1 MKKISVL
8 ANALGVMVLLGL
20 LAAVA
25 VISVGPWY
33 YFGIGQ
39 SPRLSIGYV
48 QTNLDMDFTR
58 NSIYLSVA
66 SAVEDI
72 NKSVKTLS
80 PKPPHV
86 DLKSE
91 PTIAKAEEQFKIMF
105 KRDDVR
111 VFMVTSEADALLLQ
125 KVHFGPSMMSQGNQ
139 IVVFLASVGA
149 FHLERP
155 LKFLFIVFTCE
166 MPKQNLGV
174 FLWGLF
180 LGHH

>member
-8 ANALGVMVLLGL
+8 ANALGIMVLLGL

-48 QTNLDMDFTR
+48 QTNLDMDFTT

-91 PTIAKAEEQFKIMF
+91 PTIAKAEEQFKMMF
-105 KRDDVR
+105 NRDDVR
-111 VFMVTSEADALLLQ
+111 VFMVTSETDALILQ
-125 KVHFGPSMMSQGNQ
+125 KVHNFQHMFKKEFRETSQN
-139 IVVFLASVGA
+139 F
-149 FHLERP
+149 
-155 LKFLFIVFTCE
+155 
-166 MPKQNLGV
+166 
-174 FLWGLF
+174 
-180 LGHH
+180 

>member
-48 QTNLDMDFTR
+48 QTNLDMDFTS

-80 PKPPHV
+80 PKPPYV

-125 KVHFGPSMMSQGNQ
+125 KVHFGPSMMSQGKTPWK
-139 IVVFLASVGA
+139 
-149 FHLERP
+149 EP
-155 LKFLFIVFTCE
+155 
-166 MPKQNLGV
+166 
-174 FLWGLF
+174 LWGLF
-180 LGHH
+180 TWKDPSNFYFQLFHVKCPHRR